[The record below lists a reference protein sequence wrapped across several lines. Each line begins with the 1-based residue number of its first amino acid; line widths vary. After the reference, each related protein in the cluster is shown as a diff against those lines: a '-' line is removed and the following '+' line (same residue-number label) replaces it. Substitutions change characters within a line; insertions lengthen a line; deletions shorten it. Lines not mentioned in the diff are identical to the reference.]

1 MDFSENKT
9 LVWSILSISG
19 LLLLSG
25 CILIVKK
32 CRNRRLYN
40 NTIQQLSQLEII
52 KQVSQTE
59 PTIQL
64 QIANENV
71 QIIKNPELYTLCTKT
86 PPNTPHISP
95 INSNTTIDLY
105 CEKPEDGIRVKY
117 LNELIY
123 EYIMKC
129 KTIK

>member
-32 CRNRRLYN
+32 CRTRHLYN

-52 KQVSQTE
+52 EQVSQTE
-59 PTIQL
+59 PNIQL
-64 QIANENV
+64 QI
-71 QIIKNPELYTLCTKT
+71 Y
-86 PPNTPHISP
+86 
-95 INSNTTIDLY
+95 
-105 CEKPEDGIRVKY
+105 
-117 LNELIY
+117 
-123 EYIMKC
+123 
-129 KTIK
+129 